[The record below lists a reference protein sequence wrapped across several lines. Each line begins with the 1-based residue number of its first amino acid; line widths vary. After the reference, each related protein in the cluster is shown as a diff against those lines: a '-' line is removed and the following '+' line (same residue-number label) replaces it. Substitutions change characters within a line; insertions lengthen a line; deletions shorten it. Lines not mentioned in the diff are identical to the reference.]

1 MSFPPES
8 SLPGFLAV
16 LGYAL
21 LPALGNLLGALLAES
36 LRTPRWV
43 IGAALHGAAGIAIA
57 LASVDLM
64 PRVLEALPMWATVA
78 SFLAGAAF
86 SLLLWRGVRVLR
98 GRFGGARSKALMV
111 YVAIGADLFSDGL
124 MTGAGSAVASGLG
137 LLIGAT
143 QTVANIP
150 GGFAATKNLQEE
162 AVPTSQRW
170 LIGLF
175 LCLPVLVAATIGYW
189 VLAGQGAFVQN
200 CALAFIVGVLVLATV
215 EDMIPEGDR
224 PQPARWVST
233 LSFALGFAGL
243 SLVSGYLQ

>member
-1 MSFPPES
+1 MSGFS
-8 SLPGFLAV
+8 GFLVV

-64 PRVLEALPMWATVA
+64 PRVLAALPMWVTVA
-78 SFLAGAAF
+78 CFLLGAGF
-86 SLLLWRGVRVLR
+86 SLLLWRAVRALR
-98 GRFGGARSKALMV
+98 HRLGGARSKALMV
-111 YVAIGADLFSDGL
+111 YVAIGADLFGDGL
-124 MTGAGSAVASGLG
+124 MTGAGAAVASGLG

-150 GGFAATKNLQEE
+150 GGFAATKNLQGEG
-162 AVPTSQRW
+162 VPRSRRW
-170 LIGLF
+170 LIGLL
-175 LCLPVLVAATIGYW
+175 LCLPVLGAATVGYW
-189 VLAGQGAFVQN
+189 LLAGEGAFVKS

-243 SLVSGYLQ
+243 SLASGYLQ